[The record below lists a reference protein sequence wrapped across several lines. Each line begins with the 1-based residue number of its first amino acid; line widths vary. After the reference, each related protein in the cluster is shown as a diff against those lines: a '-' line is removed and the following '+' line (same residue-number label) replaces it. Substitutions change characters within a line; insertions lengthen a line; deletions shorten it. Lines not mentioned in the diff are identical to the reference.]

1 MIDGWLAV
9 PLSCVLVVL
18 HFQQAAECLLA
29 ICIQW
34 PPAPSCAE
42 RRSLLHCQYPPHIE
56 TLSLLSARQ
65 ARHPDSSVV
74 WPRCRDTASLPSSF
88 SPRWMAPLVRPI
100 VKWPSA
106 APLPALISLEDKHLG
121 PTLPSTLLWRFRR
134 TSTPADECST
144 SGPLYH
150 PEWSSNTL
158 TRASLESP
166 LTHHHLAVQ
175 QGCPPRG

>member
-1 MIDGWLAV
+1 RHTDRGRANGNARLPGGSQAAPSQLPPSHSGAVSLSLTLCLVIDGWLAV

-42 RRSLLHCQYPPHIE
+42 RRSSLHCQYPPHIE

-88 SPRWMAPLVRPI
+88 SPRWMA
-100 VKWPSA
+100 
-106 APLPALISLEDKHLG
+106 
-121 PTLPSTLLWRFRR
+121 
-134 TSTPADECST
+134 
-144 SGPLYH
+144 
-150 PEWSSNTL
+150 
-158 TRASLESP
+158 
-166 LTHHHLAVQ
+166 
-175 QGCPPRG
+175 